1 MSFQVFVTNP
11 EIMFALS
18 QINIGDLSRVWRRNY
33 DVYVRLWKTEM
44 IAPLFEPVFTVI
56 GFGWGVGSLVAG
68 NVMGVPYL
76 TFVGAG
82 LLCFTALLRALFEC
96 TYGSYFRMVYQS
108 TFDAILCTPVEVESL
123 GLAEIA
129 WGATKA
135 LLDGLFVLAVLAL
148 FGAVQSPLGV
158 FIPIAL
164 TIGALWVA
172 SLSLLITSRIHD
184 INHYNFYMAFVFSY
198 LWISGAYFPLD
209 RMPVVVQWLA
219 WAVPLTSTVN
229 ICRQLMI
236 GKLNWTMLIESAY
249 LIVAFLVTAEIA
261 LRNLRRRMVN

>member
-1 MSFQVFVTNP
+1 M
-11 EIMFALS
+11 LS
-18 QINIGDLSRVWRRNY
+18 LFRVNFGDARRVWRRNY

-44 IAPLFEPVFTVI
+44 VAPLFEPVFTVI

-82 LLCFTALLRALFEC
+82 LLAFTALLRALFEC
-96 TYGSYFRMVYQS
+96 TYGSFFRMVYQS

-129 WGATKA
+129 WGASKA
-135 LLDGLFVLAVLAL
+135 LFDGLFVLAVLAI
-148 FGAVQSPLGV
+148 FGAVISPMGL
-158 FIPIAL
+158 FIPVTL

-172 SLSLLITSRIHD
+172 ALSLLITSRISD

-198 LWISGAYFPLD
+198 LWISGAYFPLE
-209 RMPVVVQWLA
+209 RMPKLIQWLA
-219 WAVPLTSTVN
+219 WAVPLTSAVD
-229 ICRQLMI
+229 ISRQLMI
-236 GKLNWTMLIESAY
+236 GNVTWKMIGQACY
-249 LIVAFLVTAEIA
+249 LIAAFLITAEFA
-261 LRNLRRRMVN
+261 LRSLRKRMIG